1 MNKVIHISIHVYV
14 SIIQFIVDYSLSA
27 TESRLRDY
35 VIAMESVRSST
46 FRKAV
51 NIGFYNNTV

>member
-1 MNKVIHISIHVYV
+1 MNKLINISIHVYV

-35 VIAMESVRSST
+35 GIAMESVSSSS
-46 FRKAV
+46 FRKSSE
-51 NIGFYNNTV
+51 YWLLQ

>member
-1 MNKVIHISIHVYV
+1 MNKLIHITIHVDV

-35 VIAMESVRSST
+35 VIAMESVCSFP
-46 FRKAV
+46 FRKSSE
-51 NIGFYNNTV
+51 YWLLQ